1 MDNRV
6 VVGGAI
12 AVALVLVL
20 LAVLSTGEEASP
32 PEAAAEP
39 PGAPGPLADQAS
51 AANAVKAAAAAAIVS
66 MASRKPE
73 GGVDWP
79 TLDRKIDAV
88 QGKAWDT
95 LKKKGWRE
103 VRDDLLADLRAVRAL
118 PLEERAARRESEVA
132 LLAQLGRAAENGN
145 EPIAP
150 CYGDVGD
157 QKQVNRAWYEAATLV
172 VAHGD
177 GLLEVL
183 GDNEQQSI
191 AQYVAMIREGKLPK
205 EPPEAL

>member
-1 MDNRV
+1 VDNKLV
-6 VVGGAI
+6 VAGAI
-12 AVALVLVL
+12 AVALVLVG
-20 LAVLSTGEEASP
+20 LAVTTAE
-32 PEAAAEP
+32 EP
-39 PGAPGPLADQAS
+39 PADVSPEEPAGPKPLADQAN
-51 AANAVKAAAAAAIVS
+51 AANAVKAGAAAAIVA

-79 TLDRKIDAV
+79 TLDRKIDEV
-88 QGKAWDT
+88 QGKAWDS
-95 LKKKGWRE
+95 LKKQGWRD